1 MGILMRNII
10 SLTSFVRFRT
20 SKSVAGTTTFCQQTQ
35 HISKWFAFPLV
46 ALAAGLLLARPCAAT
61 PFQWEY
67 TGSLKTARFHH
78 TATLLPD
85 GRVLVVGGEQGR
97 GSPLA
102 SAELYDPATGTFS
115 DTSSLS
121 TARDGHT
128 ATLLPNGLVLVAGGR
143 RTHPGGSL
151 ASAELYDPA
160 TGTWSPTGSMNEGR
174 VFHTATLLPSGLVL
188 VAGGR
193 QTGIPL
199 ASAELYD
206 PVTGTWSPTGSFDTG
221 RVFHT
226 ANLLANGKLLIAGG
240 QDSAFT
246 ELASAQLY
254 NPATGIWS
262 TTGSLNIARFDHTG
276 TLLSNGMV
284 LVAGGNPN
292 ELDSAELYDPATG
305 TWSVTGALNE
315 RRADDVDTLLPNGL
329 ALVVGGTSL
338 DPDTCE
344 LYDPATGTWSFTG
357 SLNTMRKDHALTV
370 LPNGMILVTGGG
382 RTNSIPIASAE
393 LYDPGIAVATKV
405 DGRGTFDNQENEVTF
420 NFHANQADDSSAL
433 GSYSFC
439 DPASGVCITTGKIQ
453 SLSITGINAQFSG
466 EARLEDGIRVW
477 FDVSVTDNGEPGRL
491 DTISMTLSNGYSAS
505 GTLTS
510 GDIRIY

>member
-35 HISKWFAFPLV
+35 YISKWFAFPLV
-46 ALAAGLLLARPCAAT
+46 ALAAGLLLARPCAAI

-151 ASAELYDPA
+151 ASAELYGPA
-160 TGTWSPTGSMNEGR
+160 TGTWSPTGSMNE
-174 VFHTATLLPSGLVL
+174 
-188 VAGGR
+188 
-193 QTGIPL
+193 
-199 ASAELYD
+199 
-206 PVTGTWSPTGSFDTG
+206 G

-305 TWSVTGALNE
+305 TWSVTGALND

-370 LPNGMILVTGGG
+370 LSNGMILVTGGG

-453 SLSITGINAQFSG
+453 SLSITGINAQFS
-466 EARLEDGIRVW
+466 
-477 FDVSVTDNGEPGRL
+477 NGEPGRL

>member
-128 ATLLPNGLVLVAGGR
+128 ATLL
-143 RTHPGGSL
+143 
-151 ASAELYDPA
+151 
-160 TGTWSPTGSMNEGR
+160 
-174 VFHTATLLPSGLVL
+174 
-188 VAGGR
+188 
-193 QTGIPL
+193 
-199 ASAELYD
+199 
-206 PVTGTWSPTGSFDTG
+206 
-221 RVFHT
+221 
-226 ANLLANGKLLIAGG
+226 ANGKLLIAGG

-329 ALVVGGTSL
+329 ALVVGGTFL

-357 SLNTMRKDHALTV
+357 SLNTMRKDHAVTV
-370 LPNGMILVTGGG
+370 LPNGVILVTGGG

-466 EARLEDGIRVW
+466 EARLEDGIRVR